1 MKSELLSN
9 EYVEIFFDKE
19 SAIYECKYLPETEN
33 LTDKEWKELMVEFK
47 NLIEKFRPKY
57 IIDDNRK
64 RGYSYSPDMQE
75 WMIKL
80 FVPSWNKIG
89 VKKYVQIIP
98 DIISGKLT
106 AMQLEELADLKFETN
121 FEYRM
126 MEDIESAYRWI
137 EEDK

>member
-1 MKSELLSN
+1 M
-9 EYVEIFFDKE
+9 I
-19 SAIYECKYLPETEN
+19 
-33 LTDKEWKELMVEFK
+33 EFK
-47 NLIEKFRPKY
+47 DIIEKCRPNY
-57 IIDDNRK
+57 IVDDNRK

-98 DIISGKLT
+98 DKISGKLT
-106 AMQLEELADLKFETN
+106 AMQLEELTDLNFETN

-126 MEDIESAYRWI
+126 MEDINSAYSWI